1 MTAIAAVIALTSTPL
16 LAQSVETTP
25 PIVDT
30 TPAPS
35 VPDPLAAEPTADPT
49 VTTSPEPVASETT
62 TVAPAATARSTTR
75 AARPA
80 LRTTTR
86 TTATR
91 STSAARPVA
100 AAPVAATP
108 AAEAQVAP
116 LPIAPEAAIA
126 APVAPMVEPAPAT
139 DSVTI
144 DQALPIAG
152 AAGLGLLALLGGGM
166 VMRRRRRREEDA
178 LAQAKRDQID
188 AAAEP
193 MIEPAPAPTFVRTPQ
208 ADPVPVAAAPVAAAV
223 VTASDLPVG
232 FDVSRFGPHV
242 QAAYRGPT
250 PDNPSV
256 SLKRRLTVGHF
267 LDKEEV
273 AAAPAAAEPSP
284 SEAASVP
291 ATKPAWAARPDG
303 DFMFRR
309 DDKQPGLRPT
319 FVK

>member
-25 PIVDT
+25 PIIDT

-62 TVAPAATARSTTR
+62 TVAPAATARSTTT

-116 LPIAPEAAIA
+116 LPIAPEAA
-126 APVAPMVEPAPAT
+126 VAPMVEPAPAT

-178 LAQAKRDQID
+178 LAQAKREQID

>member
-1 MTAIAAVIALTSTPL
+1 MTAIAAVIALTSTPS

-30 TPAPS
+30 APAPS

-75 AARPA
+75 AARPVA
-80 LRTTTR
+80 RTTTR

-100 AAPVAATP
+100 AAPVAATS
-108 AAEAQVAP
+108 AIEAPVAP
-116 LPIAPEAAIA
+116 LPIAPEAAVA
-126 APVAPMVEPAPAT
+126 APVAPMVEPAPVAAPAT

-178 LAQAKRDQID
+178 LAQAKREQID

-193 MIEPAPAPTFVRTPQ
+193 MIEPAPAPTFVRPPQ
-208 ADPVPVAAAPVAAAV
+208 ADPVPVAAAVVAA
-223 VTASDLPVG
+223 SELPAG